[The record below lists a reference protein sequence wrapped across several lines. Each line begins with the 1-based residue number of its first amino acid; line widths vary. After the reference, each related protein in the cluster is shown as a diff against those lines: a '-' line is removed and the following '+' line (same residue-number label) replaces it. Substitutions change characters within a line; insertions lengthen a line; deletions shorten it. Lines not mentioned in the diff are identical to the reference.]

1 MTEMFSVDVQE
12 KEGGVVILRTH
23 GYLNNLL
30 GKEIISICEE
40 KIAEGRTHF
49 LIDFKDTQLV
59 NSLGVSILLEVIQK
73 LQMVEGAL
81 GSFNL
86 SPMVNKT
93 FIIMGLDQYSN
104 VFTDESE
111 AVKAYLN

>member
-1 MTEMFSVDVQE
+1 MTDLFSVDVQE
-12 KEGGVVILRTH
+12 KDGGVIILRTH

-40 KIAEGRTHF
+40 KIEAGKTHF

-59 NSLGVSILLEVIQK
+59 NSLGISILLEVIQK
-73 LQMVEGAL
+73 LQMVGGEL

-104 VFTDESE
+104 VFTDETE
-111 AVKAYLN
+111 AVKAFLN

>member
-1 MTEMFSVDVQE
+1 MFSVDVQE
-12 KEGGVVILRTH
+12 KDGGVVILRTH

-40 KIAEGRTHF
+40 KIEAGKTHF

-73 LQMVEGAL
+73 LQ
-81 GSFNL
+81 SIK
-86 SPMVNKT
+86 PM
-93 FIIMGLDQYSN
+93 
-104 VFTDESE
+104 
-111 AVKAYLN
+111 